1 MVISPDDECAQ
12 STKHVQV
19 LGVIIDSKLIF
30 SQHVSAMCK
39 KAARQLNALARISN
53 YLDKSARRII
63 ITVLCPAILT
73 TVPLCGIFAES
84 QTAIKL
90 KKYKN
95 GVYE

>member
-1 MVISPDDECAQ
+1 MSLPAE
-12 STKHVQV
+12 
-19 LGVIIDSKLIF
+19 LF
-30 SQHVSAMCK
+30 
-39 KAARQLNALARISN
+39 
-53 YLDKSARRII
+53 

-95 GVYE
+95 AVYE